1 MDVWTVIGY
10 LLLGGILGAV
20 GQIIRI
26 VVGLKKKHDDAIE
39 TRMDFKEL
47 FDSSRLWTSLL
58 IAFIVGA
65 VAGILGTINFMGQ
78 EISKE
83 FILAMIGIGYSGT
96 DFIEGFIVKTDW
108 QKMSEMLRQRAD
120 SLKQS

>member
-26 VVGLKKKHDDAIE
+26 VVGLKKKHDEALE
-39 TRMDFKEL
+39 MGSSFKEL

-65 VAGILGTINFMGQ
+65 IAGILGIINFLGQ

-83 FILAMIGIGYSGT
+83 FILTMIGIGYSGT
-96 DFIEGFIVKTDW
+96 DFIEGFIVKTDL
-108 QKMSEMLRQRAD
+108 SEKIRLAAK
-120 SLKQS
+120 LKASP

>member
-20 GQIIRI
+20 GQSIRV
-26 VVGLKKKHDDAIE
+26 VVGLKKQHDEAVRTE
-39 TRMDFKEL
+39 KEFKEL
-47 FDSSRLWTSLL
+47 FDNSRLWTSLL

-65 VAGILGTINFMGQ
+65 VAGILGIINFMGQ

-83 FILAMIGIGYSGT
+83 FILTMIGIGYSGT
-96 DFIEGFIVKTDW
+96 DFIEGFIVKKLTG
-108 QKMSEMLRQRAD
+108 QNK
-120 SLKQS
+120 K